1 MQPVLVGREK
11 EAQLLKKYI
20 ESDRSEFI
28 AVYGRRRVGKTF
40 LIRQVV
46 GKNMAFS
53 FSGMENASLATQ
65 LENFHLSLL
74 KKISEVSKPT
84 TWLSAFD
91 QLERYLDNLGPGSK
105 IVFIDELPWLDTA
118 RAQFIS
124 ALEHFWNNFASD
136 RNDIKLIVCGS
147 ATSWMID
154 KLICNRGGLH
164 NRVTH
169 QIEILPFTLNEAEK
183 YFNTY
188 GFGYRRKE
196 IAECYMAFGGVPYY
210 FSLMNADESVA
221 QNIDRLVFSR
231 TGELRLEFQNLY
243 RSLFK
248 QSAGHEAVIKALATK
263 KIGLTR
269 KEILDTTGLN
279 NNKAFSIVLTE
290 LEQCGFTREYT
301 PIGDTKR
308 DILIQLVDHFTL
320 FHFYFEAEN
329 KTQDDQFWTNSLR
342 SPLFKTWSGLAFEML
357 CLNHVPQIKAALG
370 IAGVQSRVCSW
381 RTHKSSSKGAQIDLL
396 IDRADQTINICEMKF
411 AKDEYEITKK
421 DSESFDNKI
430 EAFIS
435 ETKTRKSVM
444 FTMVTSFGLKHNK
457 YSGSVQKE
465 LTLDNL
471 F

>member
-11 EAQLLKKYI
+11 ETQLLQKYL
-20 ESDRSEFI
+20 ESDKSEFV

-40 LIRQVV
+40 FIRQVI
-46 GKNMAFS
+46 GKNAAFS

-65 LENFHLSLL
+65 LENFQLALQ
-74 KKISEVSKPT
+74 KKIGECSKPA

-91 QLERYLDNLGPGSK
+91 QLERYLDSLGLGTK

-118 RAQFIS
+118 RSLFIG
-124 ALEHFWNNFASD
+124 ALEHFWNSYASA

-169 QIEILPFTLNEAEK
+169 QIEIAPFTLNEAEL
-183 YFNTY
+183 YFKTY

-196 IAECYMAFGGVPYY
+196 IAECYMAFGGIPYY
-210 FSLMNADESVA
+210 YSLMNADESVA

-231 TGELRLEFQNLY
+231 IGELRFEFQNLY

-248 QSAGHEAVIKALATK
+248 QSTGHEAVIETLATK
-263 KIGLTR
+263 KMGMTR

-279 NNKAFSIVLTE
+279 NNKAFSTVLTE

-308 DILIQLVDHFTL
+308 DVLIQLIDPFTL
-320 FHFYFEAEN
+320 FHFYFESEN
-329 KTQDDQFWTNSLR
+329 KNQDDHFWTNSLR

-357 CLNHVPQIKAALG
+357 CLNHVEQMKIALG
-370 IAGVQSRVCSW
+370 ISSVQCRVCSW
-381 RTHKSSSKGAQIDLL
+381 RTHKNKVKGAQIDLL
-396 IDRADQTINICEMKF
+396 IDRADQTINLCEMKF
-411 AKDEYEITKK
+411 SKTEYEITKN
-421 DSESFDNKI
+421 DSENFEKKI

-435 ETKTRKSVM
+435 ETNTKKSVM
-444 FTMVTSFGLKHNK
+444 FTMVTSFGIKRNK
-457 YSGSVQKE
+457 YSGFVQKE